1 MTVDSIAPTGE
12 TVRRELASLE
22 ANLIEEFCPPLSPDE
37 VRDSCAD
44 AHASLEFAEIRSYVV
59 VLVEHDV
66 RQKLRRILD
75 RRIAT
80 PDT

>member
-1 MTVDSIAPTGE
+1 M
-12 TVRRELASLE
+12 RQRL
-22 ANLIEEFCPPLSPDE
+22 
-37 VRDSCAD
+37 
-44 AHASLEFAEIRSYVV
+44 ASLEFAEIRSYVV

>member
-1 MTVDSIAPTGE
+1 MCPCADSSAYSIGTWGMNV
-12 TVRRELASLE
+12 VRYRT
-22 ANLIEEFCPPLSPDE
+22 IGPPGRGTLS
-37 VRDSCAD
+37 DSCAD